1 MSTLP
6 PFPIEDTEALVKL
19 SNAHDAVHL
28 VNKQFAEEREAA
40 IKAVEQRHAPFIYA
54 AQSVLYEAMR
64 NAALQG
70 FDTEELHQAMGCTSH

>member
-6 PFPIEDTEALVKL
+6 PFPIEDTDALVKL
-19 SNAHDAVHL
+19 AKAHESVHL
-28 VNKQFAEEREAA
+28 INKQYAEDREAA
-40 IKAVEQRHAPFIYA
+40 IKAVEQKHAPFIYA

-70 FDTEELHQAMGCTSH
+70 FDTAELEQAMGCAGH